1 MSGAYSIATH
11 KRYGLQ
17 RVCRVWRRPR
27 STIYAQRTPAEE
39 GSRGSRPPQRPGPMG
54 PCTDPELVDHIR
66 QVLAESPFHGE
77 GYRKVWAKLRFKGI
91 RTSKER
97 VRRLMREH
105 GLLAPSRVGHPHGP
119 KAHDGTIITE
129 KPDVMWGTDATT
141 TVTLEEGTAF
151 VFIGVDHCTFECTGI
166 HASKKGDRFQALEPI
181 RQGIREHF
189 GGYEAHIAE
198 GLKIR
203 HDHGPAYMADDF
215 QDELKFLGLQSS
227 PSFIREPE
235 GNGCAERFIGLL
247 KENLLWVRTFAT
259 IEELRQ
265 ALIEFKQQYNE
276 QWILQRHSYKTPA
289 QVRQEKR
296 QIQYAEAAG

>member
-1 MSGAYSIATH
+1 MRLKAYTF
-11 KRYGLQ
+11 GGN
-17 RVCRVWRRPR
+17 V
-27 STIYAQRTPAEE
+27 IYAQRTPAEE